1 MFSSRIAVDFRQAYT
16 GAAGLNIEVFPD
28 RTGLRL
34 TGLGTNIGLGY
45 PTDISPM
52 PLPLPLSLPQPVKSV
67 ELQVGRVSA
76 PPSRCLTE
84 ADSSISRDVSSPPS
98 MCC

>member
-16 GAAGLNIEVFPD
+16 GAAGLNVEVFPD

-67 ELQVGRVSA
+67 ELQVRWVSA
-76 PPSRCLTE
+76 PPSR
-84 ADSSISRDVSSPPS
+84 A
-98 MCC
+98 